1 MSLTQITMNCV
12 SYARVST
19 GAQADRQLSIPA
31 QLAAM
36 RQHVSQQGW
45 TIFEEFL
52 EAGVSGRTAE
62 RPELKRLLARCR
74 ESDAQVE
81 VVLVHKLDRLA
92 RNLADHVAIRSYM
105 AKYKVRLVSVTENLD
120 DSTSGQLVEHIM
132 ASLAEFYSANLADE
146 VRKGLAERVKQ
157 GGWPHLQ
164 PLGYRRS
171 VPDGRGRRRVELD
184 PQKAIPLRW
193 AFETMAAG
201 QHRASSVLIWL
212 RQHGLPVSQSH
223 LHRLLRN
230 PFYCGRLLWK
240 GQIFRGLHAP
250 LVSEELFDRVQIVL
264 KDRGH
269 SWNRR
274 NGWSAM
280 LHGLA
285 KCQAC
290 GNFVST
296 DRHGHLLYYRC
307 RAQSRVRNRCRAQV
321 VNVVRVHASLEQIY
335 EHLAVTP
342 AIRLE
347 LRRTQAKR
355 LETETREDQRRQE
368 MLAAHRAEQ
377 QVRETRL
384 AEALAEGFLD
394 PDLYRLTIAKLRQD
408 AIEAEVRHTP
418 QPLREL
424 GKPEVEQTTT
434 VLELHAALPTDGQ
447 RALVELLF
455 EDLWIDP
462 TGIVR
467 YVLRPSTLKDVSTAA

>member
-1 MSLTQITMNCV
+1 MQCV
-12 SYARVST
+12 TYARVST

-36 RQHVSQQGW
+36 RQHAQQEGW
-45 TIFEEFL
+45 TVLEEFL
-52 EAGVSGRTAE
+52 EAGVSGRTSE

-74 ESDAQVE
+74 QSDDQID

-92 RNLADHVAIRSYM
+92 RNLADHVAIRSYLTK
-105 AKYKVRLVSVTENLD
+105 AKVRLVSVTENLD

-164 PLGYRRS
+164 PLGYRRG
-171 VPDGRGRRRVELD
+171 VPDDRGRRRIELD
-184 PQKAIPLRW
+184 PEKATLVRW
-193 AFETMAAG
+193 AFETMATGA
-201 QHRASSVLIWL
+201 HRASSVWAWL
-212 RQHGLPVSQSH
+212 RQHGLRISQSH

-240 GQIFRGLHAP
+240 GQLSRGLHAP

-264 KDRGH
+264 KDRRH

-274 NGWSAM
+274 SGWSSL

-285 KCQAC
+285 RCQVC
-290 GNFVST
+290 GNYVST
-296 DRHGHLLYYRC
+296 DRHGRFLYYRC
-307 RAQSRVRNRCRAQV
+307 RATSRGQNRCRTKVA
-321 VNVVRVHASLEQIY
+321 NVVRIHRDLERIY
-335 EHLAVTP
+335 ERLTLTP
-342 AIRLE
+342 EIRLAFQRAE
-347 LRRTQAKR
+347 RDRR
-355 LETETREDQRRQE
+355 EMETREGHRRQE
-368 MLAAHRAEQ
+368 MLAAQRADQ
-377 QVRETRL
+377 QIRETRL

-394 PDLYRLTIAKLRQD
+394 PDLYRLTITKLRQD
-408 AIEAEVRHTP
+408 ALDAEVRHASRPLSEMTP
-418 QPLREL
+418 VQ
-424 GKPEVEQTTT
+424 EQATT
-434 VLELHAALPTDGQ
+434 VLELHASLSLEGQ

-467 YVLRPSTLKDVSTAA
+467 YILGPPELNEEPTAA